1 MGKDEETEIAIQSM
15 TSDFWKQMKLDGGA
29 KRLHY
34 SMFKVGRSMF
44 NLLMLDVH
52 LLNPSRITQINR
64 FLN

>member
-1 MGKDEETEIAIQSM
+1 MGKDDEIKIAIQSM

-52 LLNPSRITQINR
+52 LLNQSCMAQINR